1 MLWTYPNSYCQT
13 FITDY
18 AKINFINWIMLNHK
32 IPSFLFENYWCSE
45 KYQVFCLDIYLPV
58 WVHVTSGLFIF
69 RTEALVNVTF
79 CAVSHFSA
87 NPDFVLSSLQP
98 KKDITWNTPGV
109 KFRKSRSSRL
119 GNNISKKLQSPKIL
133 LIVNII
139 FEIFKLDVD
148 DISKIK
154 FLTGALFLSS

>member
-32 IPSFLFENYWCSE
+32 IPSFLFDNYWCSE
-45 KYQVFCLDIYLPV
+45 KDQVFCLDIYLPV

-109 KFRKSRSSRL
+109 KFRKSRSSRHS
-119 GNNISKKLQSPKIL
+119 NNIQKKITVTKKK
-133 LIVNII
+133 
-139 FEIFKLDVD
+139 FEKL
-148 DISKIK
+148 
-154 FLTGALFLSS
+154 T